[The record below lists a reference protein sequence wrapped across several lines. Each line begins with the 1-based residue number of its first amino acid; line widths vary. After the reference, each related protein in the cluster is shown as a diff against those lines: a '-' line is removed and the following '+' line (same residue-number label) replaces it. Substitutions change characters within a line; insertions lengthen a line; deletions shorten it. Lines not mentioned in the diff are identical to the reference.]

1 MDIYNPYTMMQK
13 IEYSNGTSN
22 HEEHNNNKDYWDIL
36 LSDVKSKEEWKDK
49 KALDFA
55 CGKGRNVTNLLSLA
69 DWSRV
74 DGVDLSEANIYY
86 CKEEYVNQN
95 SEWYVNSGVDLEALK
110 SEEYDF
116 VIKDRYPFSL
126 SNKFFADNTV
136 LSWIPSVFP
145 YAVGRN
151 TIIKSFLADLPIG
164 GTIFFIKSNDYLV
177 DVVRE
182 FEIDVDPEIDTLK
195 QVYDKI
201 TGLVMELL
209 ARDLSTIITKQ
220 KAKTSVS
227 FKKVTPITTNEFFEN
242 VDVASALVN
251 GYDTRLVDLNH

>member
-36 LSDVKSKEEWKDK
+36 LSDVKNKEDWKDK

-86 CKEEYVNQN
+86 CKEEYANQN
-95 SEWYVNSGVDLEALK
+95 SEWYGNSGVDLDALK

-116 VIKDRYPFSL
+116 VMSTIALQHIPVHEIRRSLMKEILRVMKPGAVFSFQMAYGPVEKPGGNPAAYYDNTYFARGTNSSWDVRVNDEQQVQEDLEEIGFQNVLTEVRDPFSDTQHP
-126 SNKFFADNTV
+126 N
-136 LSWIPSVFP
+136 WI
-145 YAVGRN
+145 Y
-151 TIIKSFLADLPIG
+151 
-164 GTIFFIKSNDYLV
+164 
-177 DVVRE
+177 VRCQK
-182 FEIDVDPEIDTLK
+182 PEK
-195 QVYDKI
+195 
-201 TGLVMELL
+201 
-209 ARDLSTIITKQ
+209 
-220 KAKTSVS
+220 
-227 FKKVTPITTNEFFEN
+227 
-242 VDVASALVN
+242 
-251 GYDTRLVDLNH
+251 